1 MTENQTENLTLTQ
14 ETEAQKEIS
23 PIYDSTEPVK
33 YEEAIEAILFAAGH
47 PVTYDKLAETF
58 DMTLSEIKKIVWE
71 YARRYNSSRM
81 PRGVIMV
88 TYEESCQLCTKEQYI
103 SFIRYALGIR
113 KSGTLS
119 TSAIETLAIIAYH
132 QPVTRAYVDAVR
144 GVDSSYAVT
153 NLLDRGLIDVR
164 GRLDAP
170 GRPMLFGT
178 TDNFLRCFG
187 LSSLAELP
195 GIESEEIG
203 KVFTAIEEKMATED
217 PDQISIDDI
226 TRTDDPEDTSVK
238 ADAVV
243 PTEETV
249 NEETSDEQADTMYEE
264 EDDTAY
270 FDTDN

>member
-14 ETEAQKEIS
+14 ETEAQKEMS

-226 TRTDDPEDTSVK
+226 TRTDDPDDTSVK

-243 PTEETV
+243 PTEDTET
-249 NEETSDEQADTMYEE
+249 EEPTDEQATTAYEE
-264 EDDTAY
+264 EVDTAY

>member
-1 MTENQTENLTLTQ
+1 MTENLTQNQQTI
-14 ETEAQKEIS
+14 TEREDS
-23 PIYDSTEPVK
+23 PIHETNEPVK

-47 PVTYDKLAETF
+47 PVTYDKLADTF
-58 DMTLSEIKKIVWE
+58 DMTLPEIRRVVWD
-71 YARRYNSSRM
+71 YAKRYNSSRM

-88 TYEESCQLCTKEQYI
+88 TYEDSCQLCTKEQYI

-132 QPVTRAYVDAVR
+132 QPVTRAYIDAVR
-144 GVDSSYAVT
+144 GVDSSYAVA
-153 NLLDRGLIDVR
+153 NLQDRGLIDIR

-187 LSSLAELP
+187 LSSLAGLP

-203 KVFTAIEEKMATED
+203 KVFSAIEEKMAAED
-217 PDQISIDDI
+217 PDQLSIDDI
-226 TRTDDPEDTSVK
+226 SRTDDPEDTSVK
-238 ADAVV
+238 ADATV
-243 PTEETV
+243 PMESEAP
-249 NEETSDEQADTMYEE
+249 SDEADSPQ

-270 FDTDN
+270 YSQD

>member
-1 MTENQTENLTLTQ
+1 MTEIQTENLIQTPQ
-14 ETEAQKEIS
+14 TEPQKEAS
-23 PIYDSTEPVK
+23 PIYDTSEPVK

-58 DMTLSEIKKIVWE
+58 DMTLSEIKKLVWE
-71 YARRYNSSRM
+71 YARRYNSGRM

-88 TYEESCQLCTKEQYI
+88 TYEDSCQLCTKEQYI

-203 KVFTAIEEKMATED
+203 KVFTAIEEKMAAED

-226 TRTDDPEDTSVK
+226 TRTDDPDDTSVK

-243 PTEETV
+243 PTEEST
-249 NEETSDEQADTMYEE
+249 EEAVAADDVIPFDEE
-264 EDDTAY
+264 EDTTAY

>member
-1 MTENQTENLTLTQ
+1 MTENLMTQTQLTESTK
-14 ETEAQKEIS
+14 ETS
-23 PIYDSTEPVK
+23 PIYDTTEPVK

-58 DMTLSEIKKIVWE
+58 DMTLSEIKKTVWD
-71 YARRYNSSRM
+71 YARRYNSGKM

-88 TYEESCQLCTKEQYI
+88 TYEDSCQLCTKEQYI

-113 KSGTLS
+113 KSGSLS
-119 TSAIETLAIIAYH
+119 TSAIETLAIVAYH

-144 GVDSSYAVT
+144 GVDSSYAVA

-187 LSSLAELP
+187 LSSLSELP

-203 KVFTAIEEKMATED
+203 KVFSAIEEKMSLED
-217 PDQISIDDI
+217 PDQLSIDDI
-226 TRTDDPEDTSVK
+226 TRTDDPEDMTPQD
-238 ADAVV
+238 DA
-243 PTEETV
+243 TV
-249 NEETSDEQADTMYEE
+249 LMQDGESEASTDEQKTPELLFEE
-264 EDDTAY
+264 EDTTAY
-270 FDTDN
+270 YDIEG

>member
-1 MTENQTENLTLTQ
+1 MTEIQTENLIQTPQ
-14 ETEAQKEIS
+14 TEPPKEAS
-23 PIYDSTEPVK
+23 PIYDTSEPVK

-58 DMTLSEIKKIVWE
+58 DMTLSEIKKLVWE
-71 YARRYNSSRM
+71 YARRYNSGRM

-88 TYEESCQLCTKEQYI
+88 TYEDSCQLCTKEQYI

-178 TDNFLRCFG
+178 TDNFLPCFG

-203 KVFTAIEEKMATED
+203 KVFTAIEEKMAAED

-226 TRTDDPEDTSVK
+226 TRTDDPDDTSVK

-243 PTEETV
+243 PTEEST
-249 NEETSDEQADTMYEE
+249 EEAVVADDATPFDEE
-264 EDDTAY
+264 EDTTAY

>member
-1 MTENQTENLTLTQ
+1 MTENQTENLTQMQ
-14 ETEAQKEIS
+14 ETEAQKEMS

-243 PTEETV
+243 PTEET
-249 NEETSDEQADTMYEE
+249 ESEDPFGEQTEVMYEE

>member
-243 PTEETV
+243 PTEETES
-249 NEETSDEQADTMYEE
+249 EEPLGEQTEVMYEE

>member
-1 MTENQTENLTLTQ
+1 MTENQTENLIQTPQ
-14 ETEAQKEIS
+14 TEPQKEAS
-23 PIYDSTEPVK
+23 PIYDTTEPVK

-58 DMTLSEIKKIVWE
+58 DMTLSEIKKLVWE
-71 YARRYNSSRM
+71 YARRYNSGRM

-88 TYEESCQLCTKEQYI
+88 TYEDSCQLCTKEQYI

-203 KVFTAIEEKMATED
+203 KVFTAIEEKMAAED

-226 TRTDDPEDTSVK
+226 TRTDDPDDTSVK

-243 PTEETV
+243 PTEEST
-249 NEETSDEQADTMYEE
+249 EEAVVADDATPFAEE
-264 EDDTAY
+264 EDTTAY
-270 FDTDN
+270 FDSDN